1 MKIAIPTSDGKLC
14 AHFGH
19 CQAFTFAEIDEN
31 TKEITTI
38 EEKIPTEGISCKS
51 AAWVAE
57 QGAEIVLAGGMG
69 ARPLQMFENCGVK
82 VIAGCPDEDIES
94 VLNAFLEQNLV
105 REYYMSNIPFKNII
119 YIILKILNK
128 IICKC

>member
-14 AHFGH
+14 VHFGH
-19 CQAFTFAEIDEN
+19 CQTFNFAEIDEN
-31 TKEITTI
+31 TKEIATI

-82 VIAGCPDEDIES
+82 VITGCPDEDIES

-105 REYYMSNIPFKNII
+105 TGENSCGGEHHHCHGHGED
-119 YIILKILNK
+119 L
-128 IICKC
+128 CH